1 MSVRAGPF
9 APRRAQEEKPLKI
22 IRFISDRGQKLYGA
36 YDWEQPGRARI
47 IEGDILGRFT
57 VTEQSAAVKKILPP
71 VDPPNILALGFSYGK
86 HAGETE
92 SRPPESPVLF
102 IKGTNSLLGPGE
114 AILLPKAGPDEVD
127 YEAELA
133 VVIGK
138 RAKNV
143 SPKEA
148 MEVVLGY
155 TCGNDVSARDW
166 QMVKQKKQWARGKS
180 FDTFCPL
187 GPCLVTKDEIPDPN
201 NLRIRSI
208 LNGKVMQDSNTSD
221 MLFSVAEIVSDLS
234 RSMTL
239 LPGTVIMTGTPE
251 GVGFVRKPPVFLR
264 HGDVITIDIEGLGE
278 LTNPVEREP

>member
-1 MSVRAGPF
+1 M
-9 APRRAQEEKPLKI
+9 KI
-22 IRFISDRGQKLYGA
+22 IHFVTEKNDRLYGA
-36 YDWEQPGRARI
+36 YDAAQPGRARI
-47 IEGDILGRFT
+47 IDGDILGRFSLT
-57 VTEQSAAVKKILPP
+57 DRSAAIMKILPP
-71 VDPPNILALGFSYGK
+71 VNPPNILALGFSYGK

-92 SRPPESPVLF
+92 SRAPESPVLF

-148 MEVVLGY
+148 MEVVFGY

-187 GPCLVTKDEIPDPN
+187 GPYLVTKDEIPDPN

-208 LNGKVMQDSNTSD
+208 LNGKVMQDSSTSD

-234 RSMTL
+234 CSMTL

-264 HGDVITIDIEGLGE
+264 HGDVITIEIEKLGE

>member
-1 MSVRAGPF
+1 LGGSPSRTVSSHLTK
-9 APRRAQEEKPLKI
+9 EEGVKI
-22 IRFISDRGQKLYGA
+22 IQFISENGERLYGA
-36 YDWEQPGRARI
+36 IDSVEPGRARV
-47 IEGDILGRFT
+47 IEGDILGAFSL
-57 VTEQSAAVKKILPP
+57 TERSAEIRKILPP
-71 VDPPNILALGFSYGK
+71 VSPPNILALGFSYGK

-114 AILLPKAGPDEVD
+114 TILLPKAGPDEVD
-127 YEAELA
+127 FEAELA

-143 SPKEA
+143 SPGEA
-148 MEVVLGY
+148 LEYVLGY

-208 LNGKVMQDSNTSD
+208 LNGRVMQDSSTSD
-221 MLFSVAEIVSDLS
+221 MLFSVADIVSDLS

-264 HGDVITIDIEGLGE
+264 HGDIITIDIERLGA

>member
-1 MSVRAGPF
+1 M
-9 APRRAQEEKPLKI
+9 KI
-22 IRFISDRGQKLYGA
+22 IHFISDKRERLYGA
-36 YDWEQPGRARI
+36 FDPSAPGKARI
-47 IEGDILGRFT
+47 IDGDILGMFT
-57 VTEQSAAVKKILPP
+57 LTDRSAVIQKILPP

-92 SRPPESPVLF
+92 SKTPESPVLF
-102 IKGTNSLLGPGE
+102 IKGTNTLAGPGDT
-114 AILLPKAGPDEVD
+114 IFLPKAGPDEVD

-143 SPKEA
+143 SVKEA
-148 MEVVLGY
+148 MEYVSGY

-166 QMVKQKKQWARGKS
+166 QMRRQKQQWARGKS

-187 GPCLVTKDEIPDPN
+187 GPFLVTKDEIPDPN
-201 NLRIRSI
+201 NLRIQSI
-208 LNGKVMQDSNTSD
+208 LNDKVMQDSNTSD

-234 RSMTL
+234 RSLTL

-251 GVGFVRKPPVFLR
+251 GVGFVRKPPVFMR
-264 HGDVITIDIEGLGE
+264 HGDVVTIVIEKIGN
-278 LTNPVEREP
+278 LTNPVEKEV

>member
-1 MSVRAGPF
+1 M
-9 APRRAQEEKPLKI
+9 KI
-22 IRFISDRGQKLYGA
+22 IRFISGRDATLYGA
-36 YDWEQPGRARI
+36 LDPVAPGKARV
-47 IEGDILGRFT
+47 IEGDILTRFSLT
-57 VTEQSAAVKKILPP
+57 DRVEPIKKILAPI
-71 VDPPNILALGFSYGK
+71 DPPNILALGFSYGR

-92 SRPPESPVLF
+92 SKAPESPVLF
-102 IKGTNSLLGPGE
+102 IKGTNTLIGPGDT
-114 AILLPKAGPDEVD
+114 ILLPKAGPDEVD

-143 SPKEA
+143 SAKEA
-148 MEVVLGY
+148 LEHVLGY

-187 GPCLVTKDEIPDPN
+187 GPCIVTKDEVPDPN
-201 NLRIRSI
+201 SLRIQSI

-251 GVGFVRKPPVFLR
+251 GVGFVRKPPVFMR
-264 HGDVITIDIEGLGE
+264 RGDVITIAIEKIGE
-278 LTNPVEREP
+278 LTNPVENET

>member
-1 MSVRAGPF
+1 M
-9 APRRAQEEKPLKI
+9 KI
-22 IRFISDRGQKLYGA
+22 IRFIADGNEQLYGA
-36 YDWEQPGRARI
+36 YNTAEPGRARV
-47 IEGDILGRFT
+47 IEGDVPGNFSLSER
-57 VTEQSAAVKKILPP
+57 SASVKKILSP
-71 VDPPNILALGFSYGK
+71 VHPPNILALGFSYGK

-92 SRPPESPVLF
+92 SRAPESPVLF
-102 IKGTNSLLGPGE
+102 IKGTNSLLAPGE
-114 AILLPKAGPDEVD
+114 TILLPKAGPDEVD

-148 MEVVLGY
+148 MEYVLGY

-166 QMVKQKKQWARGKS
+166 QMVRQKKQWARGKS

-187 GPCLVTKDEIPDPN
+187 GPYLVTKDEIPDPN

-208 LNGKVMQDSNTSD
+208 LNGKVMQDSSTSD

>member
-1 MSVRAGPF
+1 M
-9 APRRAQEEKPLKI
+9 KI
-22 IRFISDRGQKLYGA
+22 IRFISGRDKTLYGSLDPA
-36 YDWEQPGRARI
+36 APGKARV
-47 IEGDILGRFT
+47 IEGDILARFSLT
-57 VTEQSAAVKKILPP
+57 DRVETIKKILAPI
-71 VDPPNILALGFSYGK
+71 DPPNILALGFSYGK

-92 SRPPESPVLF
+92 SKAPESPVLF
-102 IKGTNSLLGPGE
+102 IKGTNTLIGPGDT
-114 AILLPKAGPDEVD
+114 ILLPKAGPDEVD

-143 SPKEA
+143 SAKEA
-148 MEVVLGY
+148 LEHVLGY

-187 GPCLVTKDEIPDPN
+187 GPCIVTKDEVPDPN
-201 NLRIRSI
+201 SLRIQSI

-251 GVGFVRKPPVFLR
+251 GVGFVRKPPVFMR
-264 HGDVITIDIEGLGE
+264 KGDVITIAIEKIGE
-278 LTNPVEREP
+278 LTNPVENET

>member
-1 MSVRAGPF
+1 M
-9 APRRAQEEKPLKI
+9 KI
-22 IRFISDRGQKLYGA
+22 IRFISGRDKTLYGA
-36 YDWEQPGRARI
+36 LDTAAPGKARV
-47 IEGDILGRFT
+47 IEGDILTRFSLT
-57 VTEQSAAVKKILPP
+57 DRVETIKKILAPI
-71 VDPPNILALGFSYGK
+71 DPPNILALGFSYGK

-92 SRPPESPVLF
+92 SKAPESPVLF
-102 IKGTNSLLGPGE
+102 IKGTNTLIGPGD

-133 VVIGK
+133 IVIGR

-143 SPKEA
+143 SVKEA
-148 MEVVLGY
+148 LEHVLGY

-187 GPCLVTKDEIPDPN
+187 GPCIVTKDEVPDPN
-201 NLRIRSI
+201 SLRIQSI

-251 GVGFVRKPPVFLR
+251 GVGFVRKPPVFMR
-264 HGDVITIDIEGLGE
+264 QGDVITIAIEKIGE
-278 LTNPVEREP
+278 LTNPVENET

>member
-1 MSVRAGPF
+1 M
-9 APRRAQEEKPLKI
+9 KI
-22 IRFISDRGQKLYGA
+22 IRFISGRDQTLYGTLDPA
-36 YDWEQPGRARI
+36 APHKARV
-47 IEGDILGRFT
+47 IEGDILMRFSLT
-57 VTEQSAAVKKILPP
+57 DRMETIKKILAPI
-71 VDPPNILALGFSYGK
+71 DPPNILALGFSYGK

-92 SRPPESPVLF
+92 SNAPESPVLF
-102 IKGTNSLLGPGE
+102 IKGTNTLIGPGD
-114 AILLPKAGPDEVD
+114 AILLPMAGPDEVD

-133 VVIGK
+133 IVIGR

-143 SPKEA
+143 SAKEA
-148 MEVVLGY
+148 LEYVLGY

-187 GPCLVTKDEIPDPN
+187 GPCIVTKDEVPDPN
-201 NLRIRSI
+201 SLRIQSI

-251 GVGFVRKPPVFLR
+251 GVGFVRKPPVFMR
-264 HGDVITIDIEGLGE
+264 HGDVITIAIEKVGE
-278 LTNPVEREP
+278 LTNPVENET